1 MQPNSVKHGTFE
13 IERRYAAAPARVFAA
28 GAHAEQK
35 RRWFACD
42 ESWPVRDHSFDFRAG
57 GHERLRTGPAG
68 GAVHF
73 FDAQYRDIVRDERIV
88 YTYDMYVAERRI
100 SVSLASVVLSPAGGG
115 TRMLFTEHV
124 ALLDELTTLEEREE
138 GTRIG
143 LDNLGT
149 YLTLG

>member
-1 MQPNSVKHGTFE
+1 
-13 IERRYAAAPARVFAA
+13 
-28 GAHAEQK
+28 
-35 RRWFACD
+35 
-42 ESWPVRDHSFDFRAG
+42 
-57 GHERLRTGPAG
+57 
-68 GAVHF
+68 
-73 FDAQYRDIVRDERIV
+73 
-88 YTYDMYVAERRI
+88 MYVAERRI